1 MSTGSIRFS
10 FISHNVMTVLYSI
23 TAGQPQLLIEKSCL
37 QQKGAPLTLPAMLD
51 PS

>member
-1 MSTGSIRFS
+1 MLQYF
-10 FISHNVMTVLYSI
+10 FIPALQENP
-23 TAGQPQLLIEKSCL
+23 GLLLQKVCL